1 MSSAS
6 MNTGSINLRVGLY
19 CLLGGLWLTT
29 SALGAG
35 HFWWWWL
42 SGVLLAASCAPVA
55 RFGPRSILAQ
65 LGVLAPAMVVVGI
78 WCTMSEAYLFFPASR
93 GRAASDTIG
102 GTVTFFIVAAV
113 LAMLAKF
120 LKLTETDSTM
130 VEHRSVG
137 VAVPMVLLSGICY
150 VIYYLIFGG
159 ITYQFF
165 TRQYYPH
172 GQDVAIGLGL
182 WFWVIQLTRGVL
194 MTLAVLP
201 AIYTLRLPRWQAALA
216 VGALVWVV
224 GGAAPLVVPNS
235 VMVTAQR
242 YTHIVEIF
250 TQNFSLG
257 ITAVLLLRPRAERR
271 VVKMQTATS
280 A

>member
-1 MSSAS
+1 
-6 MNTGSINLRVGLY
+6 MNWRVGLY
-19 CLLGGLWLTT
+19 CLLGELWLTT

-42 SGVLLAASCAPVA
+42 SGVLLAASCLPVA
-55 RFGPRSILAQ
+55 RFGPRGVLGQ
-65 LGVLAPAMVVVGI
+65 LGVLAPVLVVVGI
-78 WCTMSEAYLFFPASR
+78 VCTMSEAYLFFPPSR
-93 GRAASDTIG
+93 DRAVADTIG
-102 GTVTFFIVAAV
+102 GAVTFLIVALV
-113 LAMLAKF
+113 LALLAKF
-120 LKLTETDSTM
+120 LRLTETDSTI
-130 VEHRSVG
+130 VEHRSFG
-137 VAVPMVLLSGICY
+137 MAVPMVLLSGICY

-172 GQDVAIGLGL
+172 AQEAAMQLGL
-182 WFWVIQLTRGVL
+182 WFWVIELARGVL

-216 VGALVWVV
+216 VGMLLWVV
-224 GGAAPLVVPNS
+224 GGAAPLVPPNAA
-235 VMVTAQR
+235 MVTAQR
-242 YTHIVEIF
+242 YIHIVEIF

-271 VVKMQTATS
+271 VTKMEAVPS

>member
-1 MSSAS
+1 
-6 MNTGSINLRVGLY
+6 MNWRVGLY

-42 SGVLLAASCAPVA
+42 SGVMLAASCVPVA
-55 RFGPRSILAQ
+55 RFGPRSVLAQ
-65 LGVLAPAMVVVGI
+65 LGVLAPALVVVGI
-78 WCTMSEAYLFFPASR
+78 WCTMSEAYLFFPPSR
-93 GRAASDTIG
+93 GHAVADTIG
-102 GTVTFFIVAAV
+102 GSVTFFIVAVTLAV
-113 LAMLAKF
+113 LAKF
-120 LKLTETDSTM
+120 LRLTETAPAI

-137 VAVPMVLLSGICY
+137 MAVPMILLSGICY

-172 GQDVAIGLGL
+172 AQEAAMQLGL
-182 WFWVIQLTRGVL
+182 WFWGIELARGVL

-201 AIYTLRLPRWQAALA
+201 VIYTLRLPRWQAALA

-235 VMVTAQR
+235 AMVTVQR
-242 YTHIVEIF
+242 YIHIVEIF
-250 TQNFSLG
+250 TQNFPLG
-257 ITAVLLLRPRAERR
+257 VTAVLLLRPREEQR